1 MHKNGMEPLVTL
13 SHYEMPLNIALKYN
27 GWYSRETI
35 DMFVRYAKTVFERYK
50 DKVKYWMTFNEINE
64 TMNKKNPYHQ
74 AGILFQEGEDKASTV
89 LQASHHMFVA
99 SAKAVILGHQ
109 INPNF
114 KIGCMV
120 QYPES
125 YPATC
130 QPIDQIAKENICCL
144 HIII

>member
-1 MHKNGMEPLVTL
+1 
-13 SHYEMPLNIALKYN
+13 
-27 GWYSRETI
+27 
-35 DMFVRYAKTVFERYK
+35 
-50 DKVKYWMTFNEINE
+50 
-64 TMNKKNPYHQ
+64 
-74 AGILFQEGEDKASTV
+74 
-89 LQASHHMFVA
+89 MFVA

>member
-1 MHKNGMEPLVTL
+1 
-13 SHYEMPLNIALKYN
+13 
-27 GWYSRETI
+27 
-35 DMFVRYAKTVFERYK
+35 
-50 DKVKYWMTFNEINE
+50 MTFNEINE

-130 QPIDQIAKENICCL
+130 QPIDQIAKREYMLFTHYYLDVMCRGFYTNTCL
-144 HIII
+144 AKQEQLGGNY